1 MNGTSSAARTV
12 PQASDTI
19 AAAMRNAMGMIPP
32 AAIIRDCHERAKE
45 RGRLEWR
52 SEKFTAGQGPDR
64 FMTVITDKKAFE
76 KAVPIFATD
85 AKRLPKLLDSLTP
98 VERRWAQASNF
109 DGAPDS
115 FAIVPDAR
123 GGIARVLAGV
133 RDGDD
138 PWSLAGL
145 PLKLPRARYAL
156 GKGPVA
162 IAPEKAAFAW
172 DLGSYQF
179 TRYRKAKRKPS
190 DLQLEASARV
200 REALDMA
207 QAVRLVRDLV
217 NTPA

>member
-1 MNGTSSAARTV
+1 AEFRARFHARQLRVVAAPLHQAGHDLHAQPARPELLRRGDHDAPVAGAQVDHVILRTHARE
-12 PQASDTI
+12 PQHRKGHIVGRGD
-19 AAAMRNAMGMIPP
+19 
-32 AAIIRDCHERAKE
+32 ERHV
-45 RGRLEWR
+45 R
-52 SEKFTAGQGPDR
+52 
-64 FMTVITDKKAFE
+64 
-76 KAVPIFATD
+76 
-85 AKRLPKLLDSLTP
+85 
-98 VERRWAQASNF
+98 

-172 DLGSYQF
+172 DLGGYQF

-200 REALDMA
+200 RE
-207 QAVRLVRDLV
+207 
-217 NTPA
+217 